1 MGSIHS
7 SSFTSQIRSLTFF
20 YEPFPYL
27 LLVFDLSQQAKV
39 KETKIIPPH
48 HQLAALTRIRPWLS
62 TLAYSGVG
70 AGSADISYW
79 TSFLDPLAPDPLRP
93 SARLVFFQPIAHSTT
108 ATDQRK
114 IRLYRTTAGD
124 LFRIARARLN
134 VQSLTQEGAH
144 VLGESAKMLL
154 SMDLE
159 AARKQWGVL
168 ERMILETRKKVQESG
183 WGAVDDVRER
193 CCRCGQGMVGDGV
206 RTMAQVNGLDHTR
219 PARLAKGLESS
230 PHEECPVRIGPER
243 VVCAEDGKRLGTRAR
258 RDESEVQSPNPDRDF
273 RVRYCR
279 PLCLT
284 FPSQR
289 SRQRSI
295 LLLRQLRPQP
305 CIDCVR
311 RSLFSSPSRPFSSPQ
326 EIQDRGGR
334 PRLRRL
340 RFSCSSSIPQ
350 APLTLL
356 LIKLTTL
363 SVVVQS
369 LRLHRCG

>member
-183 WGAVDDVRER
+183 WGAVDDV
-193 CCRCGQGMVGDGV
+193 
-206 RTMAQVNGLDHTR
+206 
-219 PARLAKGLESS
+219 
-230 PHEECPVRIGPER
+230 
-243 VVCAEDGKRLGTRAR
+243 
-258 RDESEVQSPNPDRDF
+258 
-273 RVRYCR
+273 
-279 PLCLT
+279 
-284 FPSQR
+284 
-289 SRQRSI
+289 
-295 LLLRQLRPQP
+295 
-305 CIDCVR
+305 
-311 RSLFSSPSRPFSSPQ
+311 
-326 EIQDRGGR
+326 
-334 PRLRRL
+334 
-340 RFSCSSSIPQ
+340 
-350 APLTLL
+350 
-356 LIKLTTL
+356 
-363 SVVVQS
+363 
-369 LRLHRCG
+369 